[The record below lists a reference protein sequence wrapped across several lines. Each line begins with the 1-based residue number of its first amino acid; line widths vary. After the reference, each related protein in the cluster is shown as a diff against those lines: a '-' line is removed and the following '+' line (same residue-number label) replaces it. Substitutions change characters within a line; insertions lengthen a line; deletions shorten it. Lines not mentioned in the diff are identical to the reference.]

1 MKETRQ
7 RANAVQ
13 VAAARPEESAWVSA
27 NAGTGKTHVLTN
39 RIVRL
44 LMSGVR
50 PRHILCLTYTKAA
63 AAEMKERVCS
73 EALVIP

>member
-50 PRHILCLTYTKAA
+50 PRHCSSRMFWQCLCATNF
-63 AAEMKERVCS
+63 
-73 EALVIP
+73 